1 MHEFRIWGPLAKRI
15 QLRYGLQTCAMEGP
29 DPTGWWKLAVSDAER
44 GMDYAF
50 LIDDDP
56 TPYPDPRSQWQP
68 QGVHG
73 ASRLYGHAA
82 FPWSDAHW
90 QPSPL
95 YGAILYE
102 LHIGTF
108 SEPGTFDGAIKHLD
122 HLVELGV
129 THIEVMPIADFA
141 GDRGWGYDGVA
152 LFAVSAIYGGPD
164 GFKRFVNACHA
175 RNLAVILDVVYN
187 HFGPV
192 GNYTNK
198 FGPYLTDSYNTLW
211 GAAVNFSDAGSDEV
225 RRFFCDNAEMWLRD
239 YHVDGLR
246 LDAVHAILDRSAVH
260 FLEQL
265 SAEVERLG
273 TTLGRK
279 LVLIAES
286 DLNDPRLVRPREAN
300 GYGIDAQWSDDLHH
314 ALFTLLYFTPERRA
328 EAKAGTDI
336 SYYADFGTMD
346 DLVKALTEVFV
357 YDGRYSVFRKHRHGR
372 PVRYLAAQRFVV
384 FAQNHDQVGNRAK
397 GERLEHLAGLDAAKV
412 ALGLVLMAPF
422 IPLLFMGEEF
432 AASTPFLYFANHED
446 PEMMK
451 QVTEGRKREFAAFG
465 FEGEEIPDPEQV
477 SSFQDSKLKWS
488 EVHDG
493 QHAEMLEW
501 TRQLIHL
508 RRSTLALNDGDL
520 GHMKVEFDRE
530 RRWLTMQRGPVRV
543 LMNLGEQ
550 SVRLDAAEP
559 EQLRLCS
566 RALQIEGGAVEL
578 PPMTLA
584 VLMEGAADRIA

>member
-15 QLRYGLQTCAMEGP
+15 QLRCGQQTCAMQGP
-29 DPTGWWKLAVSDAER
+29 GEMGWWKLEVSDAHS

-56 TPYPDPRSQWQP
+56 TPYPDPRSMWQP

-73 ASRLYGHAA
+73 PSRLYDQGTFA
-82 FPWSDAHW
+82 WSDAHW

-95 YGAILYE
+95 FGAVLYE
-102 LHIGTF
+102 MHIGTF
-108 SEPGTFDGAIKHLD
+108 SESGTFDGAIAHLD

-152 LFAVSAIYGGPD
+152 LFAVSESYGGPEA
-164 GFKRFVNACHA
+164 FKRFVDACHA
-175 RNLAVILDVVYN
+175 KGLAVILDVVYN

-246 LDAVHAILDRSAVH
+246 LDAVHAMVDRSAVN

-328 EAKAGTDI
+328 EARAGTDI

-357 YDGRYSVFRKHRHGR
+357 YDGRYSLFRKHRHGR
-372 PVRYLAAQRFVV
+372 PVKALAAQRFVV
-384 FAQNHDQVGNRAK
+384 FAQNHDQIGNRAR
-397 GERLEHLAGLDAAKV
+397 GERLEHLAGMDAAKV
-412 ALGLVLMAPF
+412 ALGLVLMVPF

-451 QVTEGRKREFAAFG
+451 RVTEGRKREFAAFG
-465 FEGEEIPDPEQV
+465 FGGDEIPDPEQI
-477 SSFQDSKLKWS
+477 SSFQDSKLQWS
-488 EVHDG
+488 EVHEG
-493 QHAEMLEW
+493 LHAEMLAW
-501 TRQLIHL
+501 TKDLIHL

-520 GHMKVEFDRE
+520 GHLKVEFDRE
-530 RRWLTMQRGPVRV
+530 QRWLAMQRGPVRV
-543 LMNLGEQ
+543 LVNLGGH
-550 SVRLDAAEP
+550 SVDFAAKP
-559 EQLRLCS
+559 GEQLRLCS
-566 RALQIEGGAVEL
+566 RELALRDGVLQL
-578 PPMTLA
+578 PAISLA
-584 VLMEGAADRIA
+584 VLTSGATDRSV

>member
-15 QLRYGLQTCAMEGP
+15 QLRYGQQTCAMNGP
-29 DPTGWWKLAVSDAER
+29 DEMGWWTLGVSDANS

-50 LIDDDP
+50 LLDDDP
-56 TPYPDPRSQWQP
+56 TPYPDPRSLWQP
-68 QGVHG
+68 EGVHG
-73 ASRLYGHAA
+73 PSRLYDNRS
-82 FPWSDAHW
+82 FPWTDARW

-95 YGAILYE
+95 FGAVLYE

-108 SEPGTFDGAIKHLD
+108 SEAGTFDGAIAHLD
-122 HLVELGV
+122 HLVELGI
-129 THIEVMPIADFA
+129 THVEVMPVADFA

-152 LFAVSAIYGGPD
+152 LFAVANSYGGPD
-164 GFKRFVNACHA
+164 GFKRFVDACHA
-175 RNLAVILDVVYN
+175 KGLAVILDVVYN

-246 LDAVHAILDRSAVH
+246 LDAVHAIVDRSAVH

-314 ALFTLLYFTPERRA
+314 ALFTLIYVTPEKRA
-328 EAKAGTDI
+328 ETEIG
-336 SYYADFGTMD
+336 YYADFGSMD
-346 DLVKALTEVFV
+346 DLVKALREVFV

-372 PVRYLAAQRFVV
+372 PVRYLAAQHFVV
-384 FAQNHDQVGNRAK
+384 FAQNHDQIGNRAR

-422 IPLLFMGEEF
+422 VPMLFMGEEF
-432 AASTPFLYFANHED
+432 AASSPFLYFANHED
-446 PEMMK
+446 PEMMRL
-451 QVTEGRKREFAAFG
+451 VTEGRKREFAAFG
-465 FEGEEIPDPEQV
+465 FGGEEIPDPEAL
-477 SSFQDSKLKWS
+477 SSFQASKLKWS
-488 EVHDG
+488 EVHEG
-493 QHAEMLEW
+493 QHAEMLAW
-501 TRQLIHL
+501 TKDLIHL

-520 GHMKVEFDRE
+520 GHLNVEFDRD
-530 RRWLTMQRGPVRV
+530 RRWLVMQRGSVRV
-543 LMNLGEQ
+543 LINLGSETSEF
-550 SVRLDAAEP
+550 SVGTG

-566 RALQIEGGAVEL
+566 RALSVQDNRVQL
-578 PPMTLA
+578 PAMTLA
-584 VLMEGAADRIA
+584 ILTSGATDRVP